1 MIRKYEKAVR
11 NRIPEI
17 IKADGK
23 NCEFVVLDDASFLQE
38 MNKKLSEEMSEY
50 KKNNSIE
57 EIVDIVEVAY
67 RIAELHGYNKG
78 TIEKIRKQKNIE
90 RGNFSNNIFLISST

>member
-1 MIRKYEKAVR
+1 LVPKYEKAVR

-17 IKADGK
+17 IKADGR

-50 KKNNSIE
+50 NKNNSIE
-57 EIVDIVEVAY
+57 EIVDILEVAY
-67 RIAELHGYNKG
+67 RIAELQGYNKEI
-78 TIEKIRKQKNIE
+78 IEKIRKRKNIE
-90 RGNFSNNIFLISST
+90 RGNFSDNIFLVSST

>member
-23 NCEFVVLDDASFLQE
+23 NCEFVVLDDARFLQE
-38 MNKKLSEEMSEY
+38 MNKKLFEVSEY
-50 KKNNSIE
+50 NKNNSIE

-78 TIEKIRKQKNIE
+78 AIEKIRKRKNIE
-90 RGNFSNNIFLISST
+90 RGNFSKNIFLISST

>member
-1 MIRKYEKAVR
+1 MNIYEKAVR

-78 TIEKIRKQKNIE
+78 AIEKIRKQKNIE

>member
-1 MIRKYEKAVR
+1 LIRKYEKAVR

-17 IKADGK
+17 IKADGR
-23 NCEFVVLDDASFLQE
+23 NCEFVILDNASFLQE

-50 KKNNSIE
+50 NKNNSIE
-57 EIVDIVEVAY
+57 EIVDILEVSY
-67 RIAELHGYNKG
+67 RIAELQGYNKE

>member
-1 MIRKYEKAVR
+1 MVLKYEKAVR

-17 IKADGK
+17 IKADGR

-38 MNKKLSEEMSEY
+38 MNKKLTEETSEY
-50 KKNNSIE
+50 NKNNSIE
-57 EIVDIVEVAY
+57 EIVDILEVSY
-67 RIAELHGYNKG
+67 RIAELQGYNKE
-78 TIEKIRKQKNIE
+78 TIEKIRKRKNIE

>member
-1 MIRKYEKAVR
+1 MVLKYEKAVR

-17 IKADGK
+17 IKADGR

-38 MNKKLSEEMSEY
+38 MNKKLSEETSEY
-50 KKNNSIE
+50 NKNNSIE
-57 EIVDIVEVAY
+57 EIVDILEVSY
-67 RIAELHGYNKG
+67 RIAELQGYNKE
-78 TIEKIRKQKNIE
+78 TIEKIRKRKNIE